1 MVDTQIMTN
10 GMGPAAAA
18 GDELVATFSV
28 RRMCRVLVPALAL
41 WALVIALKP
50 VLDIRLTE
58 QPTFMPVVVALVC
71 CFNVLS
77 AMLLVGQFRH
87 SGEPRVLALA
97 CAYVFSLVIMLGW
110 AAAFPGVFASPAPL
124 GAVPSTAPWLW
135 AVWHTGFPVLLAG
148 ALLPWRPAWERPVGA
163 GRRRVLAWTTV
174 PAMLVASALVLAC
187 VVVLARHLPVII
199 EGTDIQPLTRVAGPI
214 MLPIVFLATV
224 VTIVGSWRRSG
235 LERWAGLA
243 AAASLADI
251 VLTLFAAT
259 RFSVGWYAGR
269 TLTVVSAAVVLVALL
284 GEVSRIRHRLAVE
297 GDRLR
302 MALESTGRLERLQ
315 HTLLGHM
322 ADGVVMRGRGGE
334 LAASNPAAHRL
345 LGLTADQLS
354 GRAPADPG
362 WQALRPDGSIV
373 DGDDYPIVST
383 FRTAAG
389 QRDAV
394 VGVRTAEG
402 SVRWLSMNTAPVADS
417 SGGVEY
423 VVCSMN
429 DVTDRHAATLAAEQA
444 RRDRRDR
451 IQQVLDDGGPT
462 MVFQPI
468 IELATGKPVG
478 AEALARFPA
487 QPNRTPEEWF
497 ADAADVGLGVELELA
512 AIRAAVAQL
521 DALPAGTYLSLNA
534 GPDTVVSPQLH
545 QLLRSA
551 PGSRL
556 VVELTEHIAVADY
569 AALTEALDALRCR
582 GVRLAVDDAG
592 SGFSS
597 LQHIL
602 NLRPDI
608 IKLDRTLVEAIDAD
622 PARRALAGSLLTFA
636 NEIGAQVIAEGIE
649 NLREQTVLRRLGVRY
664 GQGFH
669 LGGPGPMPLADESL
683 LHRPRLFALNGGHRS
698 PPVALTPPFATPPV
712 APTPPSPR

>member
-1 MVDTQIMTN
+1 MADIKVMTN
-10 GMGPAAAA
+10 SIGSAAAA

-28 RRMCRVLVPALAL
+28 RRLCRVLVPALTL
-41 WALVIALKP
+41 WALVIVLKP
-50 VLDIRLTE
+50 VLDIHLAE
-58 QPTFMPVVVALVC
+58 PPAFIPVVVALVC

-77 AMLLVGQFRH
+77 AVLLVGQFRH
-87 SGEPRVLALA
+87 SGEPRALALA
-97 CAYVFSLVIMLGW
+97 CAYVFSLVIMVGW
-110 AAAFPGVFASPAPL
+110 AAAFPGVFGSPAPL
-124 GAVPSTAPWLW
+124 GAVASTTPWLW

-163 GRRRVLAWTTV
+163 GRRRVLAWTAV
-174 PAMLVASALVLAC
+174 AAMMVASALVLAG
-187 VVVLARHLPVII
+187 VVVLARHLPVVI
-199 EGTDIQPLTRVAGPI
+199 EGTDIRPLTRVAGPI
-214 MLPIVFLATV
+214 MLPIIFLATV

-243 AAASLADI
+243 AAASLADV
-251 VLTLFAAT
+251 VLTLSAAT

-284 GEVSRIRHRLAVE
+284 GEVSRIRRRLAVE

-302 MALESTGRLERLQ
+302 TALDWTERLERLQ

-322 ADGVVMRGRGGE
+322 ADGVVMRGRGGG

-362 WQALRPDGSIV
+362 WQALRPDGSIM
-373 DGDDYPIVST
+373 DTGDYPIVST

-402 SVRWLSMNTAPVADS
+402 GEVGWLSINTVPVADS
-417 SGGVEY
+417 SGSVEY

-429 DVTDRHAATLAAEQA
+429 DVTDRHAATLAAGQA
-444 RRDRRDR
+444 RRERRDC

-551 PGSRL
+551 PASRL

-602 NLRPDI
+602 NLKPDI
-608 IKLDRTLVEAIDAD
+608 IKLDRALVEAIDTD
-622 PARRALAGSLLTFA
+622 PARRALAGALLTFA

-669 LGGPGPMPLADESL
+669 LGRPGPIPLAEESL
-683 LHRPRLFALNGGHRS
+683 LHRPRLFAVNGG
-698 PPVALTPPFATPPV
+698 
-712 APTPPSPR
+712 

>member
-1 MVDTQIMTN
+1 MVDIKIVTN
-10 GMGPAAAA
+10 GIGQAVAA
-18 GDELVATFSV
+18 GDELVVASPV
-28 RRMCRVLVPALAL
+28 RRMWRVLVPALTL
-41 WALVIALKP
+41 WALVIAMKP
-50 VLDIRLTE
+50 VLDARLAE
-58 QPTFMPVVVALVC
+58 QPAFIPVVVALVC
-71 CFNVLS
+71 CLNTLS

-87 SGEPRVLALA
+87 SGEPRALALA
-97 CAYVFSLVIMLGW
+97 CAYVFSLVIMVGW
-110 AAAFPGVFASPAPL
+110 AAAFPGVLGSPAPL

-135 AVWHTGFPVLLAG
+135 AVWHTGFPALLAG
-148 ALLPWRPAWERPVGA
+148 ALLPWRPAWEGPVAA

-174 PAMLVASALVLAC
+174 AGMMVASALVVSA
-187 VVVLARHLPVII
+187 VVVVAPHLPVII
-199 EGTDIQPLTRVAGPI
+199 EGTDIRPLTRVALPI

-251 VLTLFAAT
+251 VLTSVAAT

-284 GEVSRIRHRLAVE
+284 GEFGRIRHRLALE

-302 MALESTGRLERLQ
+302 MALAATEQLERLQ

-322 ADGVVMRGRGGE
+322 PDGVLMHDRTGTLV
-334 LAASNPAAHRL
+334 ASNVAAQSL
-345 LGLTADQLS
+345 LGVSADQLS
-354 GRAPADPG
+354 GRAALDPRSRRV
-362 WQALRPDGSIV
+362 LPDGRPWDESNN
-373 DGDDYPIVST
+373 PT
-383 FRTAAG
+383 MTTLRTG
-389 QRDAV
+389 VEERDKI
-394 VGVRTAEG
+394 VGVQTG
-402 SVRWLSMNTAPVADS
+402 DGQPRWLSVNTA
-417 SGGVEY
+417 
-423 VVCSMN
+423 VVCDPSGSIDFVVSSMN
-429 DVTDRHAATLAAEQA
+429 DVTGRHAARLAGARE
-444 RRDRRDR
+444 RRDRRAR

-468 IELATGKPVG
+468 VELATGRSVG
-478 AEALARFPA
+478 AEALARFPV
-487 QPNRTPEEWF
+487 QPDRAPEEWF
-497 ADAADVGLGVELELA
+497 ADAVDVGLGVELELA

-521 DALPAGTYLSLNA
+521 DALPAGTYLSVNA

-545 QLLRSA
+545 QLLSSA
-551 PGSRL
+551 PGNRL

-597 LQHIL
+597 LRHIL
-602 NLRPDI
+602 NLKPDI
-608 IKLDRTLVEAIDAD
+608 IKLDRALVEAIDTD

-649 NLREQTVLRRLGVRY
+649 KLREQTVLRRLGVRY

-669 LGGPGPMPLADESL
+669 LGRPGPMPLADGPA
-683 LHRPRLFALNGGHRS
+683 LHRVRLFAVNDGQPFAP
-698 PPVALTPPFATPPV
+698 PPVTL
-712 APTPPSPR
+712 TPPSPR

>member
-1 MVDTQIMTN
+1 M
-10 GMGPAAAA
+10 
-18 GDELVATFSV
+18 VATVSV
-28 RRMCRVLVPALAL
+28 RRLCRVLVPALTL
-41 WALVIALKP
+41 WALVIVLKP
-50 VLDIRLTE
+50 VLDIRLAE
-58 QPTFMPVVVALVC
+58 QPAFVPVVVALVC

-77 AMLLVGQFRH
+77 AVLLVGQFRH
-87 SGEPRVLALA
+87 SGEPRALALA
-97 CAYVFSLVIMLGW
+97 CAYVFSLVIMVGW
-110 AAAFPGVFASPAPL
+110 AAAFPGVFGSPAPL
-124 GAVPSTAPWLW
+124 GAVASTTPWLW

-148 ALLPWRPAWERPVGA
+148 ALLPWRPAWERPVCA
-163 GRRRVLAWTTV
+163 GRRRVLAWTAV
-174 PAMLVASALVLAC
+174 AAMMVASALVLAG
-187 VVVLARHLPVII
+187 VVVLARHLPVVI
-199 EGTDIQPLTRVAGPI
+199 EGTDIRPLTRVAGPI
-214 MLPIVFLATV
+214 MLPIIFLATV

-243 AAASLADI
+243 AAASLADV
-251 VLTLFAAT
+251 VLTLSAAT

-284 GEVSRIRHRLAVE
+284 GEVSRIRRRLAVE

-302 MALESTGRLERLQ
+302 TALDWTERLERLQ

-322 ADGVVMRGRGGE
+322 ADGVVMRGRGGG

-354 GRAPADPG
+354 GRAPANPG
-362 WQALRPDGSIV
+362 WQALRPDGSIM
-373 DGDDYPIVST
+373 DAGDYPIGST

-402 SVRWLSMNTAPVADS
+402 GEVGWLSINTVPVADS
-417 SGGVEY
+417 SGSVEY

-444 RRDRRDR
+444 RRERRDC

-487 QPNRTPEEWF
+487 QPNRSPEEWF

-551 PGSRL
+551 PASRL

-602 NLRPDI
+602 NLKPDI
-608 IKLDRTLVEAIDAD
+608 IKLDRALVEAIDSD
-622 PARRALAGSLLTFA
+622 PARRALAGALLTFA

-664 GQGFH
+664 AQGFH
-669 LGGPGPMPLADESL
+669 LGRPGPIPLAENSL
-683 LHRPRLFALNGGHRS
+683 LHRTRLFAVDGG
-698 PPVALTPPFATPPV
+698 
-712 APTPPSPR
+712 